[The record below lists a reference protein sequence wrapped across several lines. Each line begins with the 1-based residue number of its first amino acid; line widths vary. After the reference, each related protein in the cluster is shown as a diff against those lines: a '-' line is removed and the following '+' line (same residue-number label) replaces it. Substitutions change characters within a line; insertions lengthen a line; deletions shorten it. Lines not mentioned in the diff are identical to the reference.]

1 MHIMA
6 IRDKKKKNKR
16 ALNSNRGSAAIIAI
30 VFMMFLLI
38 IGGSFMPLMSSEIRH
53 ASMDMDEQQA
63 WYAAEAGIKFAKAY
77 ASDAKTI
84 KESIGQKLKVISD
97 NDAVQYVLKIVDP
110 KDSSVV
116 TSSTLNF
123 PESDKKYIVYSEGIF
138 NGVKKVI
145 TEEMV
150 FAKSS
155 SSGGNSGGESG
166 GGTSGA
172 TVLPGLMSAG
182 TIDLS
187 QYNSGYSRLTGD
199 LYAENDLKRDS
210 GYGNDRYNFYQ
221 KAGYS
226 NTLFTEIASSWFPG
240 LDQVKAKNYTKLL
253 SKYTAK
259 PDIKIL
265 KDKFYYVDST
275 TPVDWAGN
283 PNGTNWNNYIAEID
297 GESGA
302 VLYVYN
308 DMNIQKIIGPDN
320 GVPFTVVFVNDQES
334 TKNVETYGNVRILA
348 KSSLILDGGA
358 QRSGKLMVLTNG
370 NLTLIGWSVVSG
382 FISANNNIKIRNGGF
397 VGQMMAKDTIYI
409 QGGLD
414 ITYNNT
420 VLSDKNFWL
429 PEWS

>member
-1 MHIMA
+1 M
-6 IRDKKKKNKR
+6 
-16 ALNSNRGSAAIIAI
+16 NSE
-30 VFMMFLLI
+30 VK
-38 IGGSFMPLMSSEIRH
+38 H
-53 ASMDMDEQQA
+53 ASMDMDEQKA
-63 WYAAEAGIKFAKAY
+63 WYAAEAGIKYVQAY
-77 ASDAKTI
+77 QKDASLV
-84 KESIGQKLKVISD
+84 KEKFGISQKLSD
-97 NDAVQYVLKIVDP
+97 DSDSAAYTLKAFDKTLSRAVDGSYP
-110 KDSSVV
+110 V
-116 TSSTLNF
+116 TF
-123 PESDKKYIVYSEGIF
+123 PVADRTYTVYSEGLF

-145 TEEMV
+145 TKEVV
-150 FAKSS
+150 FESS
-155 SSGGNSGGESG
+155 NNSGGNSGGESG

-187 QYNSGYSRLTGD
+187 QYGSGSSRLTGD
-199 LYAENDLKRDS
+199 LYAENGLIRDN
-210 GYGNDRYNFYQ
+210 GYGNDKYNFYQ
-221 KAGYS
+221 NAGYS
-226 NTLFTEIASSWFPG
+226 NTLFTEISSSWFPS

-259 PDIKIL
+259 PEIKIL
-265 KDKFYYVDST
+265 KDNFYYVDST

-302 VLYVYN
+302 ILYVYN
-308 DMNIQKIIGPDN
+308 DMHIQKIIGPDN

-334 TKNVETYGNVRILA
+334 TKNVEIYGNVRILA

-382 FISANNNIKIRNGGF
+382 FISANSNIKIRNGGF
-397 VGQMMAKDTIYI
+397 VGQMMAKGTIYI

-414 ITYNNT
+414 ITYNNV

-429 PEWS
+429 PEW